1 MNFSKID
8 VISVV
13 FVAHRNVIKNFE
25 KYVDKIGIKIDLHTV
40 QKTTSFGDS
49 KNIEKSAR
57 MLTKNKGERLVKEPL
72 VIGYNQLPC

>member
-49 KNIEKSAR
+49 TNIEKSAR
-57 MLTKNKGERLVKEPL
+57 MLSKEKD
-72 VIGYNQLPC
+72 